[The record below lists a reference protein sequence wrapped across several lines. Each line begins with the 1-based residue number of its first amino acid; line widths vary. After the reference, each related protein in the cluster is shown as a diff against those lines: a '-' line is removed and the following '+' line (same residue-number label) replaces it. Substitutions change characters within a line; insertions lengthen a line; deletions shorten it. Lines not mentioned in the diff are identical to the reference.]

1 MPLPTAAQTNAASPI
16 ATRPAAAERPAVVTP
31 LKRNAGIEIKGLVKR
46 FETATLYDGFDLT
59 LPGEKITAVFGPN
72 GCGKSTLINMI
83 AGILPYD
90 GGSILID
97 GKPIK
102 STRVAYVFQN
112 YREAM
117 FPWLRAVDNIR
128 YPLKYQKLDPAEG
141 ERRLGK
147 LLADF
152 DVRFDIN
159 RYPYQLSGGQQQLVS
174 IMRALI
180 VQPEVLFLDEPFSA
194 LDYELTLMM
203 RDQLQRVIVER
214 EITTLLVSHDLD
226 EAIYLSDHL
235 LMLTRQPA
243 RIADFVAIDLPRPR
257 RVATLSDDGFVALKA
272 HCLSVFERE
281 VRRGGGGQL

>member
-1 MPLPTAAQTNAASPI
+1 MPFSTTAQAKTTSSPFAVRSTGDEMRTSNASADVKP
-16 ATRPAAAERPAVVTP
+16 
-31 LKRNAGIEIKGLVKR
+31 GIEIRGLVKR
-46 FETATLYDGFDLT
+46 FETATLYDDFDLS

-83 AGILPYD
+83 AGIVPYD
-90 GGSILID
+90 AGSILIA

-117 FPWLRAVDNIR
+117 FPWLRAIDNIR
-128 YPLKYQKLDPAEG
+128 YPLKYMKLTAAEG

-159 RYPYQLSGGQQQLVS
+159 RYPYELSGGQQQLVS

-226 EAIYLSDHL
+226 EAIYLADHL
-235 LMLTRQPA
+235 LMLTRQPT

-257 RVATLSDDGFVALKA
+257 RLATLSDNAFVAHKA
-272 HCLSVFERE
+272 HCLQVFERE
-281 VRRGGGGQL
+281 VSRNGTSS

>member
-1 MPLPTAAQTNAASPI
+1 MPSPTAAQTNARSSPI
-16 ATRPAAAERPAVVTP
+16 APRSPGGEGAVVTS
-31 LKRNAGIEIKGLVKR
+31 LRRAGGIEVKGLVKR
-46 FETATLYDGFDLT
+46 FEGTSLYDNFELA
-59 LPGEKITAVFGPN
+59 LPAEKITSVFGPN

-90 GGSILID
+90 AGSILFG
-97 GKPIK
+97 GKSIEN
-102 STRVAYVFQN
+102 TRVAYVFQN
-112 YREAM
+112 YREAL

-128 YPLKYQKLDPAEG
+128 YPLKFMKLGAAEG
-141 ERRLGK
+141 ERRLGR

-214 EITTLLVSHDLD
+214 QITTLLVSHDLD
-226 EAIYLSDHL
+226 EAIYLADHL
-235 LMLTRQPA
+235 LMLTRQPT

-257 RVATLSDDGFVALKA
+257 RVATLSDDAFVALKA
-272 HCLSVFERE
+272 HCLNVFERE
-281 VRRGGGGQL
+281 VRRSGRPS